1 MLRYVLIAIDLYFGV
16 YIIIS
21 HRLKTRTLKLNSR
34 LHRALNYID
43 FHDGVCDANTKVN
56 ENRISSVI
64 FIFQK
69 QNWKKNFY
77 DCDADAMC
85 ILFFLFLYPTFIA
98 AFSIWH

>member
-43 FHDGVCDANTKVN
+43 FHDGVCDA
-56 ENRISSVI
+56 RIEYRVSYS
-64 FIFQK
+64 FS
-69 QNWKKNFY
+69 KNKIERK
-77 DCDADAMC
+77 
-85 ILFFLFLYPTFIA
+85 ILRL
-98 AFSIWH
+98 